1 MSTTQQPCVID
12 NGLERDTRIGLIVG
26 AVLTGTMAIILLV
39 SIVKRRIREH
49 RELAY
54 KDEYKYKN
62 CKNFCKFVI
71 CQADDTRIFVEDPHK
86 SETFISFKKTIDSI
100 FNRIIENIDLSHYS
114 LRIIDFRLID
124 SRQDKSC
131 SICNND
137 FSESQTLIKLPCN
150 HIYHKRCLID
160 WFREGGNYCPICK
173 ETIIE
178 DNERLTITEPPELN

>member
-1 MSTTQQPCVID
+1 
-12 NGLERDTRIGLIVG
+12 
-26 AVLTGTMAIILLV
+26 MAIILLV

-137 FSESQTLIKLPCN
+137 FSESQILIKLPCN

>member
-131 SICNND
+131 RICNND
-137 FSESQTLIKLPCN
+137 FSESQILIKLPCN
-150 HIYHKRCLID
+150 HIYHKSCLID
-160 WFREGGNYCPICK
+160 WFRVVGNYCPICK